1 MTITTVNLS
10 SQISHPERTYFERAL
25 KRLEQDV
32 LRMGTLVEESFRLSH
47 QSLFEN
53 QLENIAKIT
62 VLEKQIDQFHLSD
75 LAGPR
80 CPGLKTVEC
89 HHAIGSRFG
98 ADWGLCPGFS
108 RNCHE
113 ISQLSPS

>member
-62 VLEKQIDQFHLSD
+62 VLEKQIDQFYRQIEQECSTFLTCRPP
-75 LAGPR
+75 LPR
-80 CPGLKTVEC
+80 T
-89 HHAIGSRFG
+89 
-98 ADWGLCPGFS
+98 
-108 RNCHE
+108 
-113 ISQLSPS
+113 